1 MKKAIEL
8 LQEYWNDNADEI
20 EYMDTDNPQLD
31 NVLKENE
38 ELQQAI
44 NILEEHQKQ

>member
-8 LQEYWNDNADEI
+8 LQEYWNDNAEEI
-20 EYMDTDNPQLD
+20 EYMEIGNPELD

-38 ELQQAI
+38 ELQEAI
-44 NILEEHQKQ
+44 KILKQHQK